1 MASETYLDKKIEI
14 MNLDNK
20 LNAKLKENNIVSVRD
35 LWVKK
40 RKDLKAMKL
49 SDVEINKVIVQL
61 QLNGYDL
68 NKKKKASSV
77 LAFFL

>member
-1 MASETYLDKKIEI
+1 MASETYLDKKIEV
-14 MNLDNK
+14 MNLDKK
-20 LNAKLKENNIVSVRD
+20 LSDKLKENNIVNVRD

-40 RKDLKAMKL
+40 RKDLKTMKL

-68 NKKKKASSV
+68 NKKKY
-77 LAFFL
+77 

>member
-1 MASETYLDKKIEI
+1 MNLDKK
-14 MNLDNK
+14 LSD
-20 LNAKLKENNIVSVRD
+20 KLKENNIVNVRD

-40 RKDLKAMKL
+40 RKDLKTMKL

-68 NKKKKASSV
+68 NKKKY
-77 LAFFL
+77 

>member
-1 MASETYLDKKIEI
+1 VASETYLDKKIEV
-14 MNLDNK
+14 MNLDKK
-20 LNAKLKENNIVSVRD
+20 LIDKLKENNIVNVRD

-40 RKDLKAMKL
+40 RKDLKTMKL

-68 NKKKKASSV
+68 NKKKY
-77 LAFFL
+77 

>member
-1 MASETYLDKKIEI
+1 MASETYLDKKIEV
-14 MNLDNK
+14 MNLDKK
-20 LNAKLKENNIVSVRD
+20 LIDKLKENNIVNVRD

-40 RKDLKAMKL
+40 RKDLKTMKL

-68 NKKKKASSV
+68 NKKKY
-77 LAFFL
+77 